1 MVAVCAANFLGNFIN
16 GSVLSLTEGAAIA
29 TLIVLAG
36 FYVLSNFLSNAKLN
50 VWVKTEIVQVGV
62 SIASVVLLITMF
74 NMFCAIDVNSL
85 RPLLGQPSAPAA
97 NIFDASQ
104 TYLQSAVLYS
114 HNTMSVVRYFG
125 SAYTILSYRG
135 EYKCD
140 FWCLFGFSG
149 ITSRPLANFG
159 GKAATMNMLFGTSI
173 LYFLTALNM
182 LMILLMTFKGMVLFF
197 LPLAIV
203 IRSLPYMRSFGSLL
217 LAVCLSFFLVYP
229 LLLSFFGF
237 VADGSGLLS
246 DSNNMFGKYGPKAE
260 EATFKEASNEFFYA
274 SVFGA
279 FGTNEYTN
287 NDELINYFFSSSD
300 QEKQDFYYV
309 FALLSHSFVAALL
322 LPSLALVGALA
333 SVRFFAR
340 IYGEEIDLSRLSQ
353 MV

>member
-16 GSVLSLTEGAAIA
+16 GSILPLAGGAAIA
-29 TLIVLAG
+29 TMIVLAG

-50 VWVKTEIVQVGV
+50 VWVKTELVQVGV
-62 SIASVVLLITMF
+62 SIASVLLLIAMF

-85 RPLLGQPSAPAA
+85 RSLLSQPAAPAA

-104 TYLQSAVLYS
+104 TYLQSAIAYS

-125 SAYTILSYRG
+125 GAYTILSYRG
-135 EYKCD
+135 QYACD
-140 FWCLFGFSG
+140 FYCLFGFSG
-149 ITSRPLANFG
+149 ETSRPLAYFS
-159 GKAATMNMLFGTSI
+159 GKAAAMNMLFGTSI
-173 LYFLTALNM
+173 LYFLTSLNM
-182 LMILLMTFKGMVLFF
+182 FMILLMTFKGMVLFF

-203 IRSLPYMRSFGSLL
+203 IRSLPYLRSFGSLL

-229 LLLSFFGF
+229 LLLSLFGF
-237 VADGSGLLS
+237 VADSSGLLS
-246 DSNNMFGKYGPKAE
+246 DSNNMFVKYGPAAE
-260 EATFKEASNEFFYA
+260 ESTFKEASNEFVYA

-279 FGTNEYTN
+279 LGTNEYTN
-287 NDELINYFFSSSD
+287 NDELIKYFFSSSD
-300 QEKQDFYYV
+300 QEKKDFYNV
-309 FALLSHSFVAALL
+309 FALLSRSFVAALL
-322 LPSLALVGALA
+322 LPTLALVGALA